1 MMNRAVCW
9 LLGLSGLLLVQQ
21 LNAAQPVEQVA
32 DLATEQTA
40 AVANFHLQ
48 LVAMMK
54 LPDHAARAA
63 LIEPVVVDL
72 FDLRRIASVSLGRS
86 WQTLTA
92 PERAEFVQRLTEL
105 VVATYAD
112 RFDNYAG
119 QRFEHVQTETVRD
132 GTVVRT
138 VLHTSK
144 ATVQLDYF
152 LRDGRVFNVAADG
165 VSDLSLR
172 RADYSSIIKTEGYPA
187 LMDHIQRKI
196 QEARGQ

>member
-32 DLATEQTA
+32 DLAAEQTA
-40 AVANFHLQ
+40 AVVDFHLQ

-72 FDLRRIASVSLGRS
+72 FDMRRIASVSLGRS
-86 WQTLTA
+86 WRTLTA
-92 PERAEFVQRLTEL
+92 PEQARFVQRLTEL

-138 VLHTSK
+138 VLHTSR
-144 ATVQLDYF
+144 AAVQLDYF

-187 LMDHIQRKI
+187 LMDHMQRKI
-196 QEARGQ
+196 QEARTQ